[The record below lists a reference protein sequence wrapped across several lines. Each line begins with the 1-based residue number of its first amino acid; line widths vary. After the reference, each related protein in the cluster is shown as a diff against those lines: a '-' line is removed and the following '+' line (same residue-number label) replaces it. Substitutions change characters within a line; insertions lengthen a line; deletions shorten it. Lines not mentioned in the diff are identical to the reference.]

1 MPDNRKMHEI
11 EGCLRTAHDKLMQAQ
26 QTMDNRDL
34 NAQKLM
40 EEALDSVNDAQKLI
54 DSQKML

>member
-26 QTMDNRDL
+26 QTLDNGQL
-34 NAQKLM
+34 NEQKLL
-40 EEALDSVNDAQKLI
+40 EEALDAVNQAQQTI
-54 DSQKML
+54 DSQKSL